1 MDVKFTLN
9 DVSEGER
16 AFAPEVSS
24 EKTISKEEVVEDD
37 SLVIDDQTLSD
48 NISIPATE
56 ARVFNSDEYYRSRF
70 PLFQKIPY
78 TQFKKDCLKLM
89 KDVTADD
96 LCRIYD
102 NIKVPTRGTPGSA
115 GYDFKIP
122 FNFKLYKN
130 TSIVIPTGLRCI
142 MPKNVVLLIVPR
154 SGLGFKYRLSLMNTV
169 GVIDSDYSDADNYGH
184 IMIKIIHDGDEPGSI
199 KITDSNEWDE
209 VDAISRPESNIID
222 RDRPIEF
229 KINQGFAQGIF
240 LNYILTANEILDNQE
255 KKMKKRTGGLGSTT
269 D

>member
-1 MDVKFTLN
+1 
-9 DVSEGER
+9 
-16 AFAPEVSS
+16 
-24 EKTISKEEVVEDD
+24 
-37 SLVIDDQTLSD
+37 
-48 NISIPATE
+48 
-56 ARVFNSDEYYRSRF
+56 
-70 PLFQKIPY
+70 
-78 TQFKKDCLKLM
+78 
-89 KDVTADD
+89 
-96 LCRIYD
+96 
-102 NIKVPTRGTPGSA
+102 
-115 GYDFKIP
+115 
-122 FNFKLYKN
+122 
-130 TSIVIPTGLRCI
+130 

-229 KINQGFAQGIF
+229 KVNQGFAQGIV
-240 LNYILTANEILDNQE
+240 LNYILTANEILDKQE